1 MNAAKTTDS
10 ATFPPPPQDEVT
22 PVAGAESMRWTHWVR
37 RALPFAF
44 LALVAVLAG
53 HELRGLDIH
62 AVHETLQAISLPRLL
77 IVQLIALA
85 GVLAMT
91 LYDWLAARALEV
103 RLPLTTLVR
112 NAWIANTFNNLIGL
126 SGLAGSGIR
135 MLLLTGERID
145 AGRAA
150 AYSGLIMVSVPV
162 GLSVL
167 CWPLLLTG
175 GPGVDKLPI
184 PTWTVWLALGGFA
197 AYLPVYFLALTKG
210 MFSRVLSDLPPQSG
224 LSLLG
229 LITFST
235 LDWLLAAAAAW
246 VAIELSGAAIP
257 WPQFLSGFVLASALG
272 ILSLIPGGL
281 GVFDTALV
289 LLLAPFASSPE
300 PVVSGVLL
308 YRLCYYFVPWLIGV
322 YVGADKLVVSE
333 HWQRLALA
341 RQWRDHRMLGL
352 LRLPLNLLASL
363 GVRVLAY
370 LTFGGGVVLL
380 VSAAF
385 PTLADRLE
393 VLTLHVPLAA
403 IEVSH
408 LLSVATGVLLIALSR
423 GIAEQVRGAYHV
435 TIALLIG
442 GAMLSL
448 LKGIDYEEAITLT
461 AVALLLRMQRR
472 RFYRESY
479 PLLSPRSLIWLAA
492 LLVSVVGFAWLGD
505 WVHGQIP
512 LGWEYL
518 SRFEPA
524 LEAPRFAR
532 ALLVAASVAV
542 AFIGWSFF
550 QQPKSAHS
558 RPGVQELAEA
568 EVVLNQYGGSR
579 FSHLVFLGDK
589 FLQWSP
595 DRKAFVQYAPIRDRL
610 VALGDPCG
618 DPAAFNAAIIAFRE
632 YADRHDLTPCFY
644 EVSDAHIPRYHDAGF
659 ALFKLGETALVKL
672 ADFTTAGKRGEA
684 LRHSV
689 NRARRGGVS
698 IELFEQPLPP
708 AIWPQLRAVSDAW
721 LGEHH
726 TAEKGFSLG
735 NHNEAYLRRAPIIV
749 ARVADRV
756 VAFANLMPD
765 YGSHAELSIDL
776 MRHHPDA
783 PAGTMD
789 YLFVELQEYARRQG
803 YLYFNMGISPLGG
816 VGKTRYARPSEKLA
830 RLAFEFGNRFYN
842 YKGLRSFKEKFHPEW
857 RSAYLAYPILT
868 PLPML
873 LLDTAALIAG
883 GYRRIFLKTSRR

>member
-1 MNAAKTTDS
+1 MNTGKTKDS
-10 ATFPPPPQDEVT
+10 DAFAPAPRDEIT
-22 PVAGAESMRWTHWVR
+22 PIAETEPLQWMHWIR
-37 RALPFAF
+37 RALPLAF
-44 LALVAVLAG
+44 LVLVTVL
-53 HELRGLDIH
+53 
-62 AVHETLQAISLPRLL
+62 AVHELGGLDVHAVRQALQALSLPQLL
-77 IVQLIALA
+77 LVQLMALA
-85 GVLAMT
+85 GVFAMT
-91 LYDWLAARALEV
+91 VYDWRAARALDI
-103 RLPLTTLVR
+103 RLPLTSLVR

-150 AYSGLIMVSVPV
+150 AFSGLIMVSVPV
-162 GLSVL
+162 GLAVL

-184 PTWTVWLALGGFA
+184 PAWTLWLALGGFA
-197 AYLPVYFLALTKG
+197 AYLPVYFLTLTRG
-210 MFSRVLSDLPPQSG
+210 MFSRVLSGLAPQSG
-224 LSLLG
+224 WSLLG
-229 LITFST
+229 LVSFST

-289 LLLAPFASSPE
+289 VLLAPFANSPE
-300 PVVSGVLL
+300 QVVSGVLL
-308 YRLCYYFVPWLIGV
+308 YRLCYYLVPWFIGI
-322 YVGADKLVVSE
+322 YVGADKLVLSE

-341 RQWRDHRMLGL
+341 RQWREHRMLAL

-393 VLTLHVPLAA
+393 VLILHVPLAA

-423 GIAEQVRGAYHV
+423 GIAEQVRSAYHV
-435 TIALLIG
+435 TVALLIG
-442 GAMLSL
+442 GAILSL
-448 LKGIDYEEAITLT
+448 LKGIDYEEAAILT

-479 PLLSPRSLIWLAA
+479 PLWSPRSLAWLAA
-492 LLVSVVGFAWLGD
+492 MVAAVVGFAWLGD
-505 WVHGQIP
+505 WVHGEIP
-512 LGWEYL
+512 LHWTHL
-518 SRFEPA
+518 SHFAPA

-542 AFIGWSFF
+542 AFIGWSFYR
-550 QQPKSAHS
+550 
-558 RPGVQELAEA
+558 RPEASPVRPDAQELAEIE
-568 EVVLNQYGGSR
+568 EVLAQYGGSR

-589 FLQWSP
+589 FLQWAP
-595 DRKAFVQYAPIRDRL
+595 ERKAFVMYAPIRDRL

-618 DPAAFNAAIIAFRE
+618 DPSAFNAAIIAFRE

-644 EVSDAHIPRYHDAGF
+644 EVGETHIPRYHDAGF

-698 IELFEQPLPP
+698 IELLEQPLSPDL
-708 AIWPQLRAVSDAW
+708 WPQLCAVSDAW
-721 LGEHH
+721 LAEHH
-726 TAEKGFSLG
+726 TAEKGFSIG
-735 NHNEAYLRRAPIIV
+735 NYNEAYLRRAPIAV
-749 ARVADRV
+749 AKVVDRV
-756 VAFANLMPD
+756 VAFASLMPD
-765 YGSHAELSIDL
+765 YGSHTELSIDL

-783 PAGTMD
+783 PPGTMD
-789 YLFVELQEYARRQG
+789 YLFVELHEYARRQG
-803 YLYFNMGISPLGG
+803 YLYFNLGISPLGG

-873 LLDTAALIAG
+873 LVDTAALIAG
-883 GYRRIFLKTSRR
+883 GYRRIFLKSG